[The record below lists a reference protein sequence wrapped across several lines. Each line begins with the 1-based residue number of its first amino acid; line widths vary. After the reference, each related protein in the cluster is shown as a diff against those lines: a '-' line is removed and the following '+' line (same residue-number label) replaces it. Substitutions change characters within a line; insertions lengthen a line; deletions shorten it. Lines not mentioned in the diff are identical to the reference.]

1 VLQLGEYSGE
11 PFGERQAP
19 VGKRHVLIWLVH
31 KIDHLIAAGEEKMLG
46 CGGMRNH
53 VLNLTRLCGD
63 VQA

>member
-1 VLQLGEYSGE
+1 VLQLSEYSGE

-19 VGKRHVLIWLVH
+19 VGKRHVLIGLVH

-46 CGGMRNH
+46 CRMKSH
-53 VLNLTRLCGD
+53 VLNSSRFCGD